1 MRRSSKDKNKTSPGP
16 SGPGEVASGLVRIL
30 PKPVSQS
37 SRHRIVSAVAADP
50 CPKHPAGRRFP
61 PPGGFRREPPV
72 PDFAAS
78 HLAGSGFM
86 MVWAR
91 RSRKCSLRVSE
102 IPGPFP
108 QCGGL
113 LPRGGYLPL
122 AGSLKRSGKSF
133 RFPALKQP
141 GRQGDSIRRICS
153 LLAHRSQPPS
163 CAFTRCHVLVIPGKP
178 AGSARPFSSAATPTI
193 HQRNRSCPL
202 HSGGPVCCPFPPSY
216 WGDSTRRV
224 WDTAFVTGL
233 PPARD

>member
-1 MRRSSKDKNKTSPGP
+1 MRRSSRTQKRPRPVHRGQARS
-16 SGPGEVASGLVRIL
+16 LMIL
-30 PKPVSQS
+30 FVYCRNQFPN
-37 SRHRIVSAVAADP
+37 RRGIGFFSAVAADP

-122 AGSLKRSGKSF
+122 AGSRSDRANPFAFRPSSSRAYRATPFAGYVHFWPIGVYLHLALSRVVTFSSFPGSQRGLCGHSRPPRRRLSINAIGSVLAFWRSGF
-133 RFPALKQP
+133 LPVPAFLLGRLDSP
-141 GRQGDSIRRICS
+141 GMGYGIRDGAS
-153 LLAHRSQPPS
+153 S
-163 CAFTRCHVLVIPGKP
+163 C
-178 AGSARPFSSAATPTI
+178 
-193 HQRNRSCPL
+193 
-202 HSGGPVCCPFPPSY
+202 
-216 WGDSTRRV
+216 
-224 WDTAFVTGL
+224 
-233 PPARD
+233 

>member
-37 SRHRIVSAVAADP
+37 SRHRIFSAVAADP

-102 IPGPFP
+102 IPGPIP
-108 QCGGL
+108 QRGGL

-122 AGSLKRSGKSF
+122 AGSRSDRANPFAF
-133 RFPALKQP
+133 RPSSSRADRATPFAGYAHFWPIGVNLHLALS
-141 GRQGDSIRRICS
+141 RVV
-153 LLAHRSQPPS
+153 
-163 CAFTRCHVLVIPGKP
+163 T
-178 AGSARPFSSAATPTI
+178 FSSFPGSQRGLRGHSRPPRRRLSINAIGSVLCILAVRFAARSRLPTGATRLAGYGI
-193 HQRNRSCPL
+193 R
-202 HSGGPVCCPFPPSY
+202 HS
-216 WGDSTRRV
+216 
-224 WDTAFVTGL
+224 
-233 PPARD
+233 